1 MCRKYDYVRVAFEKK
16 TLKKRG
22 FELFLKPAE
31 KQRETDAELKVDRET
46 GKRNLDSR
54 KLLSFQ

>member
-31 KQRETDAELKVDRET
+31 KQRERDAEL
-46 GKRNLDSR
+46 
-54 KLLSFQ
+54 